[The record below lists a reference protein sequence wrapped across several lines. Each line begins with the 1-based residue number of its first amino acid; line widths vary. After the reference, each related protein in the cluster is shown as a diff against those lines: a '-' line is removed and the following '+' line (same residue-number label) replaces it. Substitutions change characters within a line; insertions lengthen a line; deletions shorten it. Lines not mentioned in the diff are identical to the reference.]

1 MHIFN
6 KQILKISKNQ
16 KITSM
21 LFNIYNPNHYVRV
34 NDLLISN
41 INISDY
47 DLEVN
52 PCLIDNNYN
61 IATNSCLNDI
71 PDYDLEVNPCL
82 INKT

>member
-6 KQILKISKNQ
+6 QQILKISKNQ

-21 LFNIYNPNHYVRV
+21 FFNIYNPNHYVRV
-34 NDLLISN
+34 NDLLINN
-41 INISDY
+41 INVPDY

-52 PCLIDNNYN
+52 PYLIDN

-82 INKT
+82 INKTIN